1 MIIPKAV
8 RFCLHWMIEAI
19 MHAPANPYHAKEVSL
34 NTPHVALDLFP
45 ELPKPAI
52 DKPKRV
58 KRVATPKAAQHSAAQ
73 LQSAADATS
82 SPNAQTPDF
91 PNLQD
96 AARTS
101 AVAPNAAFLE
111 VMAQQLEAQGD
122 FRVLR
127 RLKPQ
132 LNWPGM
138 SAAAVTRVVVLDT
151 ETTGLDQ
158 GKEKVIELAML
169 RVDIDNATG
178 LPVGE
183 VQVYDGL
190 EDPGKPIP
198 PEVVALT
205 GIKDADVQGQRLDEA
220 RVAELLDGVDLIIAH
235 NAGFDRPFVES
246 RIAQFAYVNWACSF
260 ADIDWKSQGRGSAKL
275 ESLAQANGWFY
286 DAHRA
291 EMDCHALLAVLAQK
305 LPEDAHTGLAQLL
318 QAASRPSYLLQA
330 TNAPFEAKDKLKGRG
345 YRWNAEQRVWHTR
358 LKTDEE
364 LNAEC
369 AWLKEHVYGQR
380 RALVQLEKQ
389 DALVRFSSRPG
400 VVTHQQL

>member
-1 MIIPKAV
+1 MK
-8 RFCLHWMIEAI
+8 
-19 MHAPANPYHAKEVSL
+19 
-34 NTPHVALDLFP
+34 TPHVSLDLFP
-45 ELPKPAI
+45 EMPAMAVE
-52 DKPKRV
+52 KSKRAKRV
-58 KRVATPKAAQHSAAQ
+58 VAPQAAPQAMVQIQHELDAPLPVAVRAPARVSAQAAAPQPVLAPA
-73 LQSAADATS
+73 
-82 SPNAQTPDF
+82 PDF
-91 PNLQD
+91 
-96 AARTS
+96 
-101 AVAPNAAFLE
+101 LE
-111 VMAQQLEAQGD
+111 AMALQLEAQGD

-127 RLKPQ
+127 RLKPL
-132 LNWPGM
+132 LNWPGTPTQGM
-138 SAAAVTRVVVLDT
+138 TRVVVLDT

-158 GKEKVIELAML
+158 GRERIIELAML

-178 LPVGE
+178 LPVGA

-205 GIKDADVQGQRLDEA
+205 GIRDADVQGQRLDEA
-220 RVAELLDGVDLIIAH
+220 RVAELLQGVDLVIAH

-246 RIAQFAYVNWACSF
+246 RIAQFAHLNWACSF
-260 ADIDWKSQGRGSAKL
+260 ADIDWKAQGRGSAKL

-291 EMDCHALLAVLAQK
+291 EMDCHALLAVLAHK
-305 LPEDAHTGLAQLL
+305 LPGEAHTGLAELL
-318 QAASRPSYLLQA
+318 QAVARPSYLLQA

-345 YRWNAEQRVWHTR
+345 YRWNADQRVWHTR
-358 LKTDEE
+358 LKTDAE

-369 AWLKEHVYGQR
+369 EWLKDQVYGQR

-400 VVTHQQL
+400 VMTQQQL

>member
-1 MIIPKAV
+1 M
-8 RFCLHWMIEAI
+8 
-19 MHAPANPYHAKEVSL
+19 

-45 ELPKPAI
+45 ELPAVAAEKT
-52 DKPKRV
+52 KRA
-58 KRVATPKAAQHSAAQ
+58 KRKAVPVAAASEVVRAQ
-73 LQSAADATS
+73 SQTDAL
-82 SPNAQTPDF
+82 SPTTDSGTGFAG
-91 PNLQD
+91 LV
-96 AARTS
+96 S
-101 AVAPNAAFLE
+101 AVALPTVAPDPEFLE
-111 VMAQQLEAQGD
+111 LMARQLEAQGD

-127 RLKPQ
+127 RLKP
-132 LNWPGM
+132 LLHWPGE
-138 SAAAVTRVVVLDT
+138 SSGAVTRVVVLDT

-158 GKEKVIELAML
+158 GKESIIELAML

-205 GIKDADVQGQRLDEA
+205 GIHDADVQGQCLDEA
-220 RVAELLDGVDLIIAH
+220 RVVELLDGVDLVIAH
-235 NAGFDRPFVES
+235 NAGFDRPFVEN
-246 RIAQFAYVNWACSF
+246 RIAQFAQVNWACSF
-260 ADIDWKSQGRGSAKL
+260 ADIDWKAQGRGSAKL

-305 LPEDAHTGLAQLL
+305 LSEDAHTGLAQLL
-318 QAASRPSYLLQA
+318 QAAARPSYLLQA

-358 LKTDEE
+358 LKTDED

-369 AWLKEHVYGQR
+369 AWLKEQVYGQR

-389 DALVRFSSRPG
+389 DALVRFSHRPG

>member
-1 MIIPKAV
+1 MK
-8 RFCLHWMIEAI
+8 
-19 MHAPANPYHAKEVSL
+19 
-34 NTPHVALDLFP
+34 TPHVALDLFP
-45 ELPKPAI
+45 EMPAVAV
-52 DKPKRV
+52 DKPKRA
-58 KRVATPKAAQHSAAQ
+58 KRVAAPPVVQQTTQQTQQRFDAAWPAAAMAPAPA
-73 LQSAADATS
+73 STGDATH
-82 SPNAQTPDF
+82 AQGDAVLTGVVPD
-91 PNLQD
+91 
-96 AARTS
+96 
-101 AVAPNAAFLE
+101 AAFLE
-111 VMAQQLEAQGD
+111 AMARQLETQGD

-127 RLKPQ
+127 RLKPV
-132 LNWPGM
+132 LNWPGVA
-138 SAAAVTRVVVLDT
+138 SGAVTRMVVLDT

-158 GKEKVIELAML
+158 GKERIIELAML

-178 LPVGE
+178 LPVGA

-205 GIKDADVQGQRLDEA
+205 GIRDADVRGQRLDEA
-220 RVAELLDGVDLIIAH
+220 RVAELLDGVDLIVAH
-235 NAGFDRPFVES
+235 NAGFDRPFVEH
-246 RIAQFAYVNWACSF
+246 RIAGFAKVNWACSF
-260 ADIDWKSQGRGSAKL
+260 ADIDWKAQGRGSAKL

-305 LPEDAHTGLAQLL
+305 LPDSTHTGLAHLL
-318 QAASRPSYLLQA
+318 QAVARPSYLLQA
-330 TNAPFEAKDKLKGRG
+330 TNAPFEAKDPLKARG

-358 LKTDEE
+358 LKTDAE

-369 AWLKEHVYGQR
+369 AWLKENVYGQR

-389 DALVRFSSRPG
+389 DALVRFSSRAG